1 MINLKL
7 CCTEIVT
14 WQGEVVFEGLNAK
27 RIQSAMIHG
36 KTVRIIQD
44 DKRIVLLYNH
54 DHKNE
59 MILNIKIH

>member
-1 MINLKL
+1 MLYGDRDL
-7 CCTEIVT
+7 A
-14 WQGEVVFEGLNAK
+14 GEVVFEGLNAN

-36 KTVRIIQD
+36 KAVRIIHD
-44 DKRIVLLYNH
+44 DKRVELSYSH